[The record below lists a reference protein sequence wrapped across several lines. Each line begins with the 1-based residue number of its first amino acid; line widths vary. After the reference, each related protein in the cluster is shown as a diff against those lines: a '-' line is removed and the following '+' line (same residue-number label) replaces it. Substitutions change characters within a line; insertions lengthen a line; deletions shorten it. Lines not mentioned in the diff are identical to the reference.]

1 MQKSTQAVS
10 VDPIAVHME
19 QRTLSKCRQSLMH
32 TVNDQIRS
40 ALTAVLRKSFCQS
53 QMRSVRFIHDQRNS
67 LAMHD
72 LRNLLYIRNPAFIGG
87 RHQKYCIRHRFLRQC
102 FRDLFRSYR
111 IINIILLHHFRIQIR
126 YC

>member
-1 MQKSTQAVS
+1 MQKSAQAVS

-40 ALTAVLRKSFCQS
+40 ALTAVLRKSFRQS

-67 LAMHD
+67 LAMYD
-72 LRNLLYIRNPAFIGG
+72 LRYLLYIRNSAFI
-87 RHQKYCIRHRFLRQC
+87 RR
-102 FRDLFRSYR
+102 
-111 IINIILLHHFRIQIR
+111 
-126 YC
+126 